1 MHRRGVRGWV
11 ALLLAPA
18 LALRLLVPDGFMAG
32 GAGGTLTMQM
42 CHGDARSSAV
52 IRLTQGQQAP
62 GDHGE
67 SHEAPCVFAATAAS
81 APPPLAAI
89 PLEGAR
95 LTQAPEPAQ
104 VTAPELRN
112 THRTQSPRAPPSVV

>member
-52 IRLTQGQQAP
+52 IRLTQGDEAP
-62 GDHGE
+62 TPHDGDHE
-67 SHEAPCVFAATAAS
+67 SPCVFAATAAT

-89 PLEGAR
+89 PLEGTP
-95 LTQAPEPAQ
+95 LSQAPEPAPT
-104 VTAPELRN
+104 TAPELRN
-112 THRTQSPRAPPSVV
+112 THRTQSPRAPPSMV